1 MAKDVQAGVP
11 PRHRVAVVP
20 DHPVAVVIG
29 GSHHW
34 KPLPS
39 SHSFE
44 NRLLCVT
51 IGLIYVNMVD
61 VYTAAPDWTADDLR
75 RAAELL
81 FYAYRDFTAEP
92 DRLLADYGFGRAH
105 HRVIHFVG
113 RNPGITVA
121 GLLGI
126 LRITKQS
133 LSRVLRQLVD
143 RGFVEQRLVPQD
155 RRRRHLY
162 LTAAGANLEAAVSA
176 PQQRRIAQAFD
187 AAGADAVPAYRS
199 ILLGLVDEA
208 DRAHVADRTRAG

>member
-1 MAKDVQAGVP
+1 
-11 PRHRVAVVP
+11 
-20 DHPVAVVIG
+20 
-29 GSHHW
+29 
-34 KPLPS
+34 
-39 SHSFE
+39 
-44 NRLLCVT
+44 
-51 IGLIYVNMVD
+51 MVD
-61 VYTAAPDWTADDLR
+61 IYSSAQNWPARLGGETADSFAPDELR

-92 DRLLADYGFGRAH
+92 DRLLSQYGFGRAH
-105 HRVIHFVG
+105 HRVVHFVG

-143 RGFVEQRLVPQD
+143 RGFVEQRLLAED

-162 LTAAGANLEAAVSA
+162 LTKSGADLETTLSA
-176 PQQRRIAQAFD
+176 PQQRRIAQAFE
-187 AAGADAVPAYRS
+187 AAGADAVAAYRS

-208 DRAHVADRTRAG
+208 DRAQVAHKTGPG